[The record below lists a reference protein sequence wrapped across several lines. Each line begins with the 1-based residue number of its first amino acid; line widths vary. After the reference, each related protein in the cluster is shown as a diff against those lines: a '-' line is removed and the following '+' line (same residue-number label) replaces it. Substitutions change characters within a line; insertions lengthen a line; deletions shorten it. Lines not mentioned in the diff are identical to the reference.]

1 MKRLY
6 GDRIALVGNVN
17 NKVTLVTGS
26 AADVEAEVKEC
37 IAAAAWGGLCALLRS
52 RVHDDIP
59 NTNVWDMFEAGRK
72 YGAYDDGAGEV
83 FLRAAHDRNRK
94 EIE

>member
-52 RVHDDIP
+52 ASMTTSPTQCVGHVR
-59 NTNVWDMFEAGRK
+59 GR
-72 YGAYDDGAGEV
+72 
-83 FLRAAHDRNRK
+83 RK
-94 EIE
+94 VRGVR